1 MRNTEK
7 VSFYSHL
14 IGFIAAILGTAIL
27 LYSSKESGSK
37 MLISVIYGAS
47 VAFLFLTS
55 SLYHAFKKA
64 EGEVSFLRKLD
75 HFAIFVMIAGTYTPI
90 SYMYLPNYWKWSII
104 IFQWALVLGGFFFK
118 FFYLNAPR
126 YLYTIVYLLMGWI
139 GIIPIRFFLMSMP
152 SLGLLLLLAGGLSFT
167 IGAIF
172 YMAKRPNIKLGFGF
186 HEIFHL
192 FILLGAFFHYS
203 LVYIA
208 IAGISL

>member
-1 MRNTEK
+1 MRTTEK
-7 VSFYSHL
+7 VSFYSHF

-27 LYSSKESGSK
+27 LYLSKESGSK
-37 MLISVIYGAS
+37 MLISLIYGTS

-64 EGEVSFLRKLD
+64 EGEISFWRKLD

-90 SYMYLPNYWKWSII
+90 SYMYLPSYWRWSLIAL
-104 IFQWALVLGGFFFK
+104 QWSLVLGGFFFK

-126 YLYTIVYLLMGWI
+126 YLYTIIYLLMGWV
-139 GIIPIRFFLMSMP
+139 GIIPIKYFLLSMP
-152 SLGLLLLLAGGLSFT
+152 SIGVILLIAGGLSFT
-167 IGAIF
+167 IGAMF
-172 YMAKRPNIKLGFGF
+172 YLSKKPNITVGFGF

-208 IAGISL
+208 MAS